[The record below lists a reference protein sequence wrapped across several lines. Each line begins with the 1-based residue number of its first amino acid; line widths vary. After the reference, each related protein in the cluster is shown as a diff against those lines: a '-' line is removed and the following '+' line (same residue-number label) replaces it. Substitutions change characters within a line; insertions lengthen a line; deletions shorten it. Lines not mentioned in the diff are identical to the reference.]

1 MLCLRRLAVDF
12 VSPVQQLL
20 RYPARLVWRESHSH
34 VGRVGDAYPGADLQA
49 DEAGVVV
56 DVDLLADRDGW
67 P

>member
-1 MLCLRRLAVDF
+1 M
-12 VSPVQQLL
+12 
-20 RYPARLVWRESHSH
+20 
-34 VGRVGDAYPGADLQA
+34 GDAYPGADLQA